1 MCDWE
6 RRLFEQM
13 HQILGQLS
21 PYHDWFQY
29 YTILYN
35 IYVLWFIMLICNKL
49 LSNNCSPHISAHTG
63 KTGKGT
69 ALISPENSHRGK
81 SESELQRGTWAKDF
95 PIMIASTRICAVM
108 ELNPTPHFITSFSFQ
123 PPCWSTIQ
131 KISEQI
137 STTGDLYEGSVQ
149 HFLYTIIYLHPER
162 MRKMQAH
169 DHCRAF
175 LGETT
180 GWRRLATWLPWHWV
194 GDCSELNLSYGGSV

>member
-1 MCDWE
+1 
-6 RRLFEQM
+6 
-13 HQILGQLS
+13 
-21 PYHDWFQY
+21 
-29 YTILYN
+29 
-35 IYVLWFIMLICNKL
+35 MLICNKL
-49 LSNNCSPHISAHTG
+49 LSNNCRPHISAHTG
-63 KTGKGT
+63 KTGKVIADKGHG

-131 KISEQI
+131 KINEQI

-180 GWRRLATWLPWHWV
+180 G
-194 GDCSELNLSYGGSV
+194 

>member
-29 YTILYN
+29 YTILYK

-49 LSNNCSPHISAHTG
+49 LSNNCRPHISAHTG
-63 KTGKGT
+63 KTGKVIANKGHG

-123 PPCWSTIQ
+123 PPCWSTFQ
-131 KISEQI
+131 KINEQI

-149 HFLYTIIYLHPER
+149 HFLYTIIYLQREWG
-162 MRKMQAH
+162 K
-169 DHCRAF
+169 CRRTIIAEHF
-175 LGETT
+175 
-180 GWRRLATWLPWHWV
+180 
-194 GDCSELNLSYGGSV
+194 

>member
-1 MCDWE
+1 
-6 RRLFEQM
+6 
-13 HQILGQLS
+13 
-21 PYHDWFQY
+21 
-29 YTILYN
+29 
-35 IYVLWFIMLICNKL
+35 MLICNKL
-49 LSNNCSPHISAHTG
+49 LSNNCRPHISAHTG
-63 KTGKGT
+63 KTGKVIADKGHG

-149 HFLYTIIYLHPER
+149 HFLYTIIYLQKE
-162 MRKMQAH
+162 
-169 DHCRAF
+169 
-175 LGETT
+175 
-180 GWRRLATWLPWHWV
+180 
-194 GDCSELNLSYGGSV
+194 